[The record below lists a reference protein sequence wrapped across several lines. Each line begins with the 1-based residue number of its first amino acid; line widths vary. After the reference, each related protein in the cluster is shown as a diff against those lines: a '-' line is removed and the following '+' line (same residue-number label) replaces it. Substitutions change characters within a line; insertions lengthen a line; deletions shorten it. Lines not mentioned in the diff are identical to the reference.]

1 MTLTK
6 KQIAIYLAIV
16 FGSLAVLW
24 GVMLVQKDAKNKA
37 EAFGE
42 PLFAHALPAGASLVT
57 KEAKK
62 DDAGVM
68 TAALLLAFDEP
79 TDEAALASFYGGTQY
94 PPFAAGETVQLAVK
108 PLDEASLDALRQAE
122 LYEADKTYWFVYLTS
137 R

>member
-1 MTLTK
+1 MSK
-6 KQIAIYLAIV
+6 KQIAIYLAII

-42 PLFAHALPAGASLVT
+42 PLFTHTLPAGSALVT

-68 TAALLLAFDEP
+68 TAALLLAFSQP
-79 TDEAALASFYGGTQY
+79 TDEAALAAFYGDTAY
-94 PPFAAGETVQLAVK
+94 PPFAAGETAQLAVK
-108 PLDEASLDALRQAE
+108 PLDDASLDALRQADI
-122 LYEADKTYWFVYLTS
+122 YEEGKTYWFVYLTS